1 MGTTAIIFLVL
12 MIVATGFTAGVLI
25 YELVG
30 RRKESGSESSTTAST
45 AASTVVSETA
55 AAQVVS
61 AAPVAVPAPTHEE
74 KYNALPDDV
83 RAFYDEIA
91 QYAASIDGAT
101 SAMRKRYEEYSLGNS
116 RIVRMTID
124 SKGTIV
130 CAFILRNSAFFT
142 YASENEIAVTTAPTK
157 MKITGEGLVAAA
169 KRTID
174 MVVNNIEEE
183 NALQLRLADERRKQ
197 QTAQTDNREDD
208 AE

>member
-30 RRKESGSESSTTAST
+30 HRKETVSESETTAST
-45 AASTVVSETA
+45 AASTVASETA
-55 AAQVVS
+55 AAQVN
-61 AAPVAVPAPTHEE
+61 ATPVAASTPTHEE
-74 KYNALPDDV
+74 KYNALPDEV

-91 QYAASIDGAT
+91 QYAAAIDGAICAT
-101 SAMRKRYEEYSLGNS
+101 RKRYEEYSLENN

-124 SKGTIV
+124 SKGVIV

-142 YASENEIAVTTAPTK
+142 YASENEITVTTAPTK

-174 MVVNNIEEE
+174 MVVGNIEEE
-183 NALQLRLADERRKQ
+183 NALRLRLADERRKQ
-197 QTAQTDNREDD
+197 QMAQTDDQEGD